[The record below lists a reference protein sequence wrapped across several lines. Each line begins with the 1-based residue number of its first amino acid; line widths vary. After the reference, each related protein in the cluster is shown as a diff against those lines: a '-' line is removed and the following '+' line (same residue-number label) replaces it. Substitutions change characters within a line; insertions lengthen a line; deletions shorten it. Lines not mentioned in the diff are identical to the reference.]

1 MFLKNIGT
9 AFAFIITK
17 INSKR
22 YIMVALFVVLTFIL
36 FIVVDLFVLKA
47 QKKKHP
53 AFAVSHSFQESHAMF
68 NKKSF
73 ALPHGIVL
81 TKLHVWL
88 NKVNEQTLRIG
99 IDDFVTKALGAVH
112 IIPAVEVGSYVEKGQ
127 VVFNASVNDKKIQF
141 RSPIEGTL
149 INVNSI
155 NKEITDPYNNDWIF
169 EIQPKDG
176 KTNPLNAIKYEEAVD
191 WVKNEF
197 RRLRDFI
204 IEQST
209 QPTLAGVTMYDGGNL
224 VEGVVSYLG
233 DEAISKFEKEFLS

>member
-1 MFLKNIGT
+1 
-9 AFAFIITK
+9 
-17 INSKR
+17 
-22 YIMVALFVVLTFIL
+22 MVALFVVLTFIL
-36 FIVVDLFVLKA
+36 FIVVDLFVLKV

-73 ALPHGIVL
+73 ALPQGVML

-88 NKVNEQTLRIG
+88 NKVDDQKVRIG
-99 IDDFVTKALGAVH
+99 IDDFVTKALGNVN
-112 IIPAVEVGSYVEKGQ
+112 IIPAAEIGSYVEKGQ

-141 RSPIEGTL
+141 RSPVEGTL
-149 INVNSI
+149 VNVNNI

-176 KTNPLNAIKYEEAVD
+176 NANPISLVKYEEAVD

-233 DEAISKFEKEFLS
+233 DEAIAKFEKEFLS

>member
-1 MFLKNIGT
+1 
-9 AFAFIITK
+9 
-17 INSKR
+17 
-22 YIMVALFVVLTFIL
+22 MVALFVVFTFIL
-36 FIVVDLFVLKA
+36 FIVVDMFVLKA
-47 QKKKHP
+47 QKKRHP

-73 ALPHGIVL
+73 ALPQGIML

-88 NKVNEQTLRIG
+88 NKINEQTVRIG
-99 IDDFVTKALGAVH
+99 IDDFVTKALGTVN
-112 IIPAVEVGSYVEKGQ
+112 IVPAVEVGSYVEKGQ

-149 INVNSI
+149 INMNSI

-169 EIQPKDG
+169 EIQPKDS
-176 KTNPLNAIKYEEAVD
+176 KTNPLSVIKYEEAVD